1 MNNPLQ
7 SLIDGF
13 EDFRREYFERS
24 TALFDALRLGQQP
37 KVLLIG
43 CSDSRADPAILT
55 RAQPGELFIVRN
67 VAAIVPP
74 YAPDGLHHGTSSAI
88 EFAIRGLEVEHVV
101 VLGHGMCGGM
111 RALAE
116 PDAVRLE
123 FISDWVELMAEA
135 RDAVMAADL
144 PPDQRLPTLEKA
156 SLLCSV
162 RNLTTFPWVRERLE
176 RGALTL
182 HAWYFDIG
190 AGELLAFDAAAAAF
204 LPARGHTHPIEG
216 AHASDRD
223 GHSPFDLQRFVRS
236 AVAKPSGEM

>member
-1 MNNPLQ
+1 MPNPLQ

-24 TALFDALRLGQQP
+24 TDLFDALRVGQQP

-74 YAPDGLHHGTSSAI
+74 YSPDGGHHGTSSAI
-88 EFAIRGLEVEHVV
+88 EFATRVLQVEHVV

-116 PDAVRLE
+116 PKAVRLE
-123 FISDWVELMAEA
+123 FMSDWVDLVAEA
-135 RDAVMAADL
+135 RDAVMSADL
-144 PPDQRLPTLEKA
+144 PEAEKLPTLEKA
-156 SLLCSV
+156 AILCSV
-162 RNLTTFPWVRERLE
+162 RNLTTFPWLRERLE
-176 RGALTL
+176 QGTLAL

-190 AGELLAFDAAAAAF
+190 AGELLSFDASAGAF
-204 LPARGHTHPIEG
+204 RPARGVAHPIEHPVATTCG
-216 AHASDRD
+216 CQAAL
-223 GHSPFDLQRFVRS
+223 DLDRFVCTVVQGRKS
-236 AVAKPSGEM
+236 S

>member
-1 MNNPLQ
+1 MTNPLQ
-7 SLIDGF
+7 SLVDGF

-24 TALFDALRLGQQP
+24 TALFETLRLGQQP

-74 YAPDGLHHGTSSAI
+74 YSPDGRHHGTSSAI
-88 EFAIRGLEVEHVV
+88 EFAVRGLGVEHIV

-144 PPDQRLPTLEKA
+144 PDDQRLPTLEKA

-162 RNLTTFPWVRERLE
+162 RNLTTFPWIRERVENGSL
-176 RGALTL
+176 AL

-190 AGELLAFDAAAAAF
+190 AGELLAFDGEAAAF
-204 LPARGHTHPIEG
+204 VPARGHPHPIEN
-216 AHASDRD
+216 AASADC
-223 GHSPFDLQRFVRS
+223 SCAATFDLRRFVS
-236 AVAKPSGEM
+236 SIAGDGD